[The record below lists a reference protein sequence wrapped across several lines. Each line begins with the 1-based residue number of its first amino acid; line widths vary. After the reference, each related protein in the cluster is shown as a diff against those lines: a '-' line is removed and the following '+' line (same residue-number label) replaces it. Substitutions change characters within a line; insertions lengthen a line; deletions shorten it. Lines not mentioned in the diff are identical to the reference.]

1 MLNQEDILQQLS
13 CLLESFDLLDRIASD
28 PAFNISKEDLQK
40 VMKPE
45 NYIGR
50 AAEQT
55 TEFLDQVIKPILSA
69 NRDVLGLEAE
79 INV

>member
-1 MLNQEDILQQLS
+1 
-13 CLLESFDLLDRIASD
+13 
-28 PAFNISKEDLQK
+28 
-40 VMKPE
+40 MKPE